1 MSEVPP
7 PQPLTVG
14 TRTLS
19 RNFHQMYDYEWGDPD
34 SGKEMKSKSVYLTKR
49 SHTGETNSI
58 STMASRPRGLGF
70 FGRMYGAAPQATK
83 LMDGSEDEG
92 EDDSYVYPQG
102 LRRIALLACAL
113 VPYMVVS

>member
-1 MSEVPP
+1 M
-7 PQPLTVG
+7 
-14 TRTLS
+14 S

-49 SHTGETNSI
+49 SHTGETTTSL

-70 FGRMYGAAPQATK
+70 LGRMYGAAPQATK

-102 LRRIALLACAL
+102 LRRIALLGCAL
-113 VPYMVVS
+113 VPYMVVSEQSDCLAHCSKC